1 VSGSGISWAI
11 QHPIQNCAKWMH
23 SEKRAPEIES
33 TYKLSLLKTELKII
47 PESKFPCKIKYIN
60 AKKDNIKDSI

>member
-1 VSGSGISWAI
+1 
-11 QHPIQNCAKWMH
+11 MH